1 MQVSVESTS
10 ALERRMTVGV
20 PAERIETEVAK
31 RLQQTARRVKVPGF
45 RPGKVPMSVIRQRYE
60 ASARQEAFGD
70 LIQETFYEAI
80 VQEKLNPAGAPSVEP
95 KAYEKGKDLEYVAT
109 FEVFPEFEV
118 KGLEDIQVERLQSEV
133 ADSDLDNM
141 LEILRKQNTRYEEA
155 DREAANDDQVT
166 IDFVGKIDGEA
177 FQGGSANGTQLV
189 LGSGRMIPGFE
200 EGLVGAKAGE
210 ERVLNLTF
218 PEDYQNLDLAGKT
231 AEFTVK
237 VTKVSAPQLPE
248 MNEEFFA
255 QFGVQESTL
264 EGFRAE
270 VRKNMDRELRQAIKN
285 KVKNQVMDGLIAANP
300 IEVPAALINSEVDRL
315 RVQAVQQFGGN
326 IKPDQLPAEL
336 FTEQAKRRVVLGLII
351 AEMVKQFELK
361 PDDERVRAL
370 IEEMASAYQEPE
382 QVVAWYY
389 QNEQQLN
396 EVRSV
401 VLEEQVV
408 DTVLEKAK
416 VTDKQVSYEDA
427 VKPAEAPQA
436 ALSLP
441 ASNHISQPR
450 AGLCVLR
457 QDHPDRE

>member
-141 LEILRKQNTRYEEA
+141 LEILRKQNTRYEEI

-436 ALSLP
+436 A
-441 ASNHISQPR
+441 
-450 AGLCVLR
+450 
-457 QDHPDRE
+457 